1 MVVHR
6 SGSLPSSFGTPP
18 PVAGRTRGKQPA
30 NYRSLRCS
38 PPMPTNKLNAPLP
51 SLPSTQL
58 PPSPLA
64 RRPGLYNGATA
75 AVAAAKAVYNRRR
88 ERERGAGGR
97 IRKALSRTE
106 RETPLGWDNLCLS
119 LSPPH
124 LSSFCNVWPAFVPY
138 PPCSFLQ
145 PSSLLIRITML
156 IEGSKIVR
164 SSPPPDGQVK
174 IIS

>member
-1 MVVHR
+1 MHLVVHR

-51 SLPSTQL
+51 SLHPLLLGGRDFTTGPQ
-58 PPSPLA
+58 PPLLL
-64 RRPGLYNGATA
+64 RKLFTTG
-75 AVAAAKAVYNRRR
+75 
-88 ERERGAGGR
+88 EERGAGGR
-97 IRKALSRTE
+97 IRKALSDRE
-106 RETPLGWDNLCLS
+106 RHLSGGTTSACLS
-119 LSPPH
+119 LPRTFLHFAMFGRRLFHILPAPFFSPSP
-124 LSSFCNVWPAFVPY
+124 LS
-138 PPCSFLQ
+138 L
-145 PSSLLIRITML
+145 SSLLIRIAML